1 MCNEY
6 LKAFHKTNGNSTEI
20 RQRSS
25 CSHKV
30 MTGTDWM
37 PEVKSMESILVHTGV
52 SLQDG
57 DNPTKNEGSRFLHR
71 DTVFQHHLRRAD
83 HVVHNIAG
91 AVELI
96 LRKEQEGP

>member
-1 MCNEY
+1 
-6 LKAFHKTNGNSTEI
+6 
-20 RQRSS
+20 
-25 CSHKV
+25 